1 MVAMGKK
8 GIAKLN
14 EGRAVLIGAILLE
27 LRKVS
32 AFSVLFSQ
40 AVADRIGVNPTDQE
54 CGDLLNIFGP
64 MTAGRL
70 AEISGL
76 TTGAI
81 TGVINRLERAGFVRR
96 VQDPTDRR
104 RVIVHAVPDSD
115 AARKAAKFFEGMAN
129 ASIALCERYSDE
141 DLAVIF
147 DFVSRALA
155 MTTEEINRLRQ
166 SDAGRDD
173 EASADS

>member
-1 MVAMGKK
+1 MVTIGKK
-8 GIAKLN
+8 DMAAN
-14 EGRAVLIGAILLE
+14 TETRPTLIGAILLE

-40 AVADRIGVNPTDQE
+40 TVAARIGVNSTDQE

-81 TGVINRLERAGFVRR
+81 TGVINRLEHAGFVRR
-96 VQDPTDRR
+96 VQDPMDRR

-129 ASIALCERYSDE
+129 ASIALCDHYSDE
-141 DLAVIF
+141 ELAVIF
-147 DFVSRALA
+147 DFISNALTI
-155 MTTEEINRLRQ
+155 TTEEIARLRSDSTHPEAPQ
-166 SDAGRDD
+166 SDK
-173 EASADS
+173 